1 MSNGKFDIFHIVFQV
16 AFKVKLELITE
27 LIYLWSQ
34 GFTVDET
41 MHELGLSKKT
51 VIEWSHFFRESC
63 FTTVMDKSEM
73 IGGNG
78 IKVEIDQSK
87 FGKRKYYRGQR
98 VEGQWVFG
106 G

>member
-1 MSNGKFDIFHIVFQV
+1 M
-16 AFKVKLELITE
+16 KLELITE

-34 GFTVDET
+34 GFTVDEI
-41 MHELGLSKKT
+41 MHELGLSKKK
-51 VIEWSHFFRESC
+51 VIEWSFFFHESC
-63 FTTVMDKSEM
+63 FTTVMDESEM

-78 IKVEIDQSK
+78 IEVEIDKSK
-87 FGKRKYYRGQR
+87 FGKRKYYRGHR